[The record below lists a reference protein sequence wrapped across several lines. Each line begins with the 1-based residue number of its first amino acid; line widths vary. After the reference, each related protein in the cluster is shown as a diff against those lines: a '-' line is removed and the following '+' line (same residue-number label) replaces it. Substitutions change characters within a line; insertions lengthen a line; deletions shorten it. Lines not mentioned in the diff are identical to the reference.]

1 MLALPQTPTGPCP
14 APTGKQHVVCMV
26 GKVPDNVNRKKIP
39 CVLTLPQASLPGT
52 EPVPF
57 EEWHLWPLQ
66 AVERVSVPPNPNIAQ
81 CTEAEHQRVE
91 QLFNELKEAANTNK
105 GGAQV
110 SCANPTPI
118 MCCMCRCCGYL

>member
-1 MLALPQTPTGPCP
+1 M
-14 APTGKQHVVCMV
+14 
-26 GKVPDNVNRKKIP
+26 
-39 CVLTLPQASLPGT
+39 LTLPQASLPGT